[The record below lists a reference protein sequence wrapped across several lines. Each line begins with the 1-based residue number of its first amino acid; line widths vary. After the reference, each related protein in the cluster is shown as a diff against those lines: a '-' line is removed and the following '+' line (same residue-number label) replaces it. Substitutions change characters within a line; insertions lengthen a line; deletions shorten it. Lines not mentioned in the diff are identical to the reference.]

1 MDTISLDVSSRD
13 VLRKKVKALRREGMT
28 PLHLYGKGKPS
39 RALQADSF
47 TVGRV
52 VEQVGHS
59 VPLHLKMDGAK
70 EQALVFIREVQYHPI
85 TNRVLHVD
93 FYQVDAAER
102 VSGSV
107 PFVLTGEAPA
117 VRIHRGVLMQTLH
130 YLSVEC
136 LPMAMPERIDVDISH
151 LEELEQGI
159 RVSDLVT
166 DAGVTILADPEDLIV
181 RINSP
186 RITEE
191 GAGAPAEQSESSN

>member
-13 VLRKKVKALRREGMT
+13 VLRKKVKALRREGTT

-52 VEQVGHS
+52 VAQVGHS
-59 VPLHLKMDGAK
+59 VPLHLKLDGAK

-85 TNRVLHVD
+85 TSRVLHVD

-102 VSGSV
+102 VSGSA
-107 PFVLTGEAPA
+107 PIVLTGEAPA
-117 VRIHRGVLMQTLH
+117 IRVHRGVLMQTLH

-181 RINSP
+181 RITSP
-186 RITEE
+186 RVTEE
-191 GAGAPAEQSESSN
+191 GAGAPTEQAESE